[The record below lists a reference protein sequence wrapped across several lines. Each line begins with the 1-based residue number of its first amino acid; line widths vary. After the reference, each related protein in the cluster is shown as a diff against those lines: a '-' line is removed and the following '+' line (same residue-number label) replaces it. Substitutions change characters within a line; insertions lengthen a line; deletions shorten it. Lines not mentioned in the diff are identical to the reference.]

1 MRLRS
6 RLLARGIYRLNPAA
20 WWSTVLLIVLGL
32 VNSLTTFSRVDPFDV
47 YRLSGSP
54 PQQIEMMQQIG
65 MPSRATM
72 ILPTVLYGV
81 GLRGDPGDPFGF
93 IFLVLY
99 LGRCGRFAMR
109 WAWRSARPTL
119 PIAAA
124 RQSIALPDRTSK
136 TTPV

>member
-1 MRLRS
+1 MHGRIAVALLIGIAIVLA
-6 RLLARGIYRLNPAA
+6 LLARGIYRLNPAA

-32 VNSLTTFSRVDPFDV
+32 VDSLTTFSRVDPFDV

-81 GLRGDPGDPFGF
+81 GLLGY
-93 IFLVLY
+93 LVWIRRY
-99 LGRCGRFAMR
+99 FRHDTA
-109 WAWRSARPTL
+109 
-119 PIAAA
+119 
-124 RQSIALPDRTSK
+124 
-136 TTPV
+136 VVV